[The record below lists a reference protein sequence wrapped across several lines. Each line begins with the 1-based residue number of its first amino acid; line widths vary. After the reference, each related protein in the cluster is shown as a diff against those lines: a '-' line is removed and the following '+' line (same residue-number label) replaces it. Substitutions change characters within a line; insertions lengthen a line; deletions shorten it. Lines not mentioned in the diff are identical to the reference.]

1 MGCPDQ
7 LAVKQDFTDQDGRLL
22 SQLATQEQANEI
34 LSKLGRVET
43 GIDTSIPGAI
53 ANIVESIVSLVR
65 DPIVAAIDGTTSI
78 INNGI
83 DALENVIV
91 SSIKS
96 TENVL
101 VAGINGVEGVL
112 VAGFE
117 TVQTGIKA
125 TEAVLNN
132 AIDATENVIVK
143 SIEATENVLVKS
155 IEATESVLNN
165 AIDATKDIV
174 IEGFRTVQEVLKTF
188 SDILHT
194 IEIIVQ
200 ESVILLGK
208 IFDFIID
215 LSDQIDK
222 LLPTIADF
230 LNDIN
235 QKDTYDLVVQISNKL
250 GSFPLYCQNGSS
262 IPSSGSVADAF
273 ELILCGG
280 RFGNGTSGNNGSDGD
295 GLDDTLNSLNDRA
308 LLEAIANAIGVKE
321 FPGEVPKTLLN
332 SGDNPETSGTT
343 TIPNLTQFVLW
354 IVKQMDALIG
364 EFPIKIK
371 IKDADLVEEG
381 NQELN
386 IEVRNVA
393 EALGDAYGHG
403 ASSLIVQ
410 NAHTNILLRLAAEL
424 VSIKTATLI
433 NQDLAIANQDFMGF
447 RTKRKKRDAESAFD
461 IAKANPNN
469 IKSLSQILKSGKYK
483 YQGFEFDDSAIL
495 LEYLPK
501 FMFAAS
507 IIKSVHLRTDE
518 SDIDSLQ
525 DLAADTLDD
534 ADNGW
539 NNFVDEVN
547 NPESF
552 LNLNEPDRPFISDIN
567 DEDQE

>member
-1 MGCPDQ
+1 MACPDQ

-65 DPIVAAIDGTTSI
+65 DPIVAVIDGTASV

-83 DALENVIV
+83 DALENVVV
-91 SSIKS
+91 SAINGTKD
-96 TENVL
+96 VL

-112 VAGFE
+112 VAGIE
-117 TVQTGIKA
+117 TVQS
-125 TEAVLNN
+125 
-132 AIDATENVIVK
+132 AIQ
-143 SIEATENVLVKS
+143 ATENVLVSGINAVKTITVEGFFTLNNLIDSATGFILETLGIVRSFVDKLTETVSQVVLKLADS
-155 IEATESVLNN
+155 IIDGLGRVLNAALDPIIAYLEGLTAYVQRILDFN
-165 AIDATKDIV
+165 DEDDTGLKSALDGVMTAISGVD
-174 IEGFRTVQEVLKTF
+174 G
-188 SDILHT
+188 
-194 IEIIVQ
+194 
-200 ESVILLGK
+200 
-208 IFDFIID
+208 
-215 LSDQIDK
+215 
-222 LLPTIADF
+222 
-230 LNDIN
+230 
-235 QKDTYDLVVQISNKL
+235 KL
-250 GSFPLYCQNGSS
+250 GSYPLSCGTST
-262 IPSSGSVADAF
+262 IPYSGSVADAF

-371 IKDADLVEEG
+371 IKDADLVDEG

-518 SDIDSLQ
+518 ADIDSLQ

-552 LNLNEPDRPFISDIN
+552 LNLNEPDRPFIRDFN
-567 DEDQE
+567 DEDAE